1 VSGRVRLAA
10 GVACAL
16 GCVLAAVPPA
26 TPEPLAQAKYGGVLV
41 YGQVLAA
48 PDFLDPSLYHS
59 LGSVEV
65 FNAICEGMYRTDLK
79 LTVVPQLAA
88 SMPTISPDKLTYT
101 IQLRHGLVFNDG
113 TTFDAQAVVTTYE
126 RDINLPGSS
135 RAATLSYIR
144 SVTASGPYTVIFHL
158 SSRFSPILQ
167 VLTYP
172 IMSPTQLQKLGTN
185 FGTDPVCVGPFM
197 YDSQVPGTSVTVIKS
212 PYYYGKYAVH
222 LDKIVFLALPDMSTA
237 AADLEAG
244 DVQVVDALGSGD
256 IAAVQATKGLAVI
269 KQDTLGYLSLTVNL
283 GNKNGIGNL
292 PYTTVNRPL
301 AQSPKLLQA
310 FEEAIDRNALT
321 KLVAPVAQP
330 GCTMIAPA
338 SPYYD
343 STVKC
348 TPYDPADARKL
359 VAASGITNPTV
370 TLLVGNFTVT
380 ELLAQ
385 AIQAEESA
393 VGIKVVIDVTDFPTV
408 LAQSQA
414 GNFDVM
420 IVGNSFS
427 TDPGLAL
434 LQLLGTNGNSNRSGF
449 SNPQLDLDLAN
460 YFKSTS
466 VGSHKI
472 LLHSAEEILANYR
485 PVIVLYHLINFLAYN
500 TSLTGIQVDHAGSF
514 YRIAFA
520 QYTG

>member
-1 VSGRVRLAA
+1 VGGWVRLAA

-16 GCVLAAVPPA
+16 GGVLAAVPVA
-26 TPEPLAQAKYGGVLV
+26 TPKPVSHTKYGGVLV

-48 PDFLDPSLYHS
+48 PDVLDPSLYRS
-59 LGSVEV
+59 AGSAEI
-65 FNAICEGMYRTDLK
+65 FKAICEGMYTTDAK
-79 LTVVPQLAA
+79 LNVVPQLAT

-101 IQLRHGLVFNDG
+101 IQLRQGLVFNDG
-113 TTFDAQAVVTTYE
+113 TPFNAEAVVTTYE
-126 RDINLPGSS
+126 RDISLPGSA
-135 RAATLSYIR
+135 RASSLSYIR
-144 SVTASGPYTVIFHL
+144 SVTASGPYTVVFHL
-158 SSRFSPILQ
+158 TSRFSPLLQ
-167 VLTYP
+167 VLIYP
-172 IMSPTQLQKLGTN
+172 IMSPTQLQKLGAN
-185 FGTDPVCVGPFM
+185 FGSDPICVGPFM
-197 YDSQVPGTSVTVIKS
+197 YDSQVLGSSVTVIKS
-212 PYYYGKYAVH
+212 PYYYDKYAVH
-222 LDKIVFLALPDMSTA
+222 LDKIVFLALPDMATA

-244 DVQVVDALGSGD
+244 DVQVVNALGSGD

-269 KQDTLGYLSLTVNL
+269 QQDTLGYLSLTVNL
-283 GNKNGIGNL
+283 GNKSGIGNL
-292 PYTTVNRPL
+292 PYTAVNRPL

-330 GCTMIAPA
+330 GCTIIAPA
-338 SPYYD
+338 SPDYD
-343 STVKC
+343 STLKC
-348 TPYDPADARKL
+348 TPYDPANARKL
-359 VAASGITNPTV
+359 VAASGIANPTV

-385 AIQAEESA
+385 AIQSEEA
-393 VGIKVVIDVTDFPTV
+393 AIGIKVTIDVIDFPTV

-420 IVGNSFS
+420 IVGNTFN
-427 TDPGLAL
+427 TDPALAL
-434 LQLLGTNGNSNRSGF
+434 LQLLGTNGSSNRSGF

-466 VGSHKI
+466 ARSHKI
-472 LLHSAEEILANYR
+472 LLHSAEEILANNR
-485 PVIVLYHLINFLAYN
+485 PVIVLYHPINFLAYN
-500 TSLTGIQVDHAGSF
+500 TSLTGVQVDHAGLF